1 MNISGH
7 ALLCPA
13 GNCRILWALMCLTIP
28 VRVKEIRGSMA
39 EVELG
44 GVITEVSVLFTP
56 EREVGD
62 ELVMHARGCAI
73 SVLDT
78 EQAEETLQ
86 LFRQI
91 AEYDAAE

>member
-1 MNISGH
+1 
-7 ALLCPA
+7 
-13 GNCRILWALMCLTIP
+13 MCLAIP
-28 VRVKEIRGSMA
+28 ARVKEIRGSMA

-56 EREVGD
+56 EAEVD
-62 ELVMHARGCAI
+62 DYVVLHAGYAI

-86 LFRQI
+86 LLRQI
-91 AEYDAAE
+91 AEHDAAE

>member
-1 MNISGH
+1 
-7 ALLCPA
+7 
-13 GNCRILWALMCLTIP
+13 MCLAIP

-44 GVITEVSVLFTP
+44 GVITEVSVLFAP
-56 EREVGD
+56 EAEVGD
-62 ELVMHARGCAI
+62 YVVIHAGYAI

-91 AEYDAAE
+91 AEHDAAE

>member
-1 MNISGH
+1 
-7 ALLCPA
+7 
-13 GNCRILWALMCLTIP
+13 MCLAIP

-56 EREVGD
+56 EAEVGD
-62 ELVMHARGCAI
+62 YVVIHAGYAI
-73 SVLDT
+73 SILDT

-91 AEYDAAE
+91 AEHDAAE

>member
-1 MNISGH
+1 
-7 ALLCPA
+7 
-13 GNCRILWALMCLTIP
+13 MCLAIP

-56 EREVGD
+56 EAEVGD
-62 ELVMHARGCAI
+62 YVVIHAGYAI

-91 AEYDAAE
+91 AEHDAAE

>member
-1 MNISGH
+1 
-7 ALLCPA
+7 
-13 GNCRILWALMCLTIP
+13 MCLAIP
-28 VRVKEIRGSMA
+28 VRVKEIRGTMA

-56 EREVGD
+56 EAEVGD
-62 ELVMHARGCAI
+62 YVVLHAGYAI

-91 AEYDAAE
+91 AEHDAAE

>member
-1 MNISGH
+1 
-7 ALLCPA
+7 
-13 GNCRILWALMCLTIP
+13 MCLAIP

-56 EREVGD
+56 EAEVGD
-62 ELVMHARGCAI
+62 YVVMHAGYAI

-78 EQAEETLQ
+78 EQAEETLE

-91 AEYDAAE
+91 AEHDAAE

>member
-1 MNISGH
+1 
-7 ALLCPA
+7 
-13 GNCRILWALMCLTIP
+13 
-28 VRVKEIRGSMA
+28 MA

-56 EREVGD
+56 EAEVGD
-62 ELVMHARGCAI
+62 YVVMHAGYAI
-73 SVLDT
+73 SVVDT

-91 AEYDAAE
+91 AEHDAAE

>member
-1 MNISGH
+1 
-7 ALLCPA
+7 
-13 GNCRILWALMCLTIP
+13 MCLAIP

-56 EREVGD
+56 EAEVGD
-62 ELVMHARGCAI
+62 YVVMHAGYAI

-91 AEYDAAE
+91 AEHDAAE

>member
-1 MNISGH
+1 
-7 ALLCPA
+7 
-13 GNCRILWALMCLTIP
+13 MCLAIP

-56 EREVGD
+56 EAEVGD
-62 ELVMHARGCAI
+62 YVVMHAGYAI
-73 SVLDT
+73 SVLDA

-91 AEYDAAE
+91 AEHDAAE

>member
-1 MNISGH
+1 
-7 ALLCPA
+7 
-13 GNCRILWALMCLTIP
+13 MCLAIP
-28 VRVKEIRGSMA
+28 VRVKEIRGTMA

-56 EREVGD
+56 EAEVGD
-62 ELVMHARGCAI
+62 YVVMHAGYAI

-91 AEYDAAE
+91 AEHDAAE

>member
-1 MNISGH
+1 
-7 ALLCPA
+7 
-13 GNCRILWALMCLTIP
+13 MCLAIP

-56 EREVGD
+56 EAEVGD
-62 ELVMHARGCAI
+62 YVVMHAGYAI
-73 SVLDT
+73 SVLDA

-86 LFRQI
+86 LFREI
-91 AEYDAAE
+91 AEHDAAE